1 MKKVAL
7 LTSLFLM
14 FVSCIKAQTIEDA
27 KKHLYNERHESAKKT
42 LQAIVK
48 SENASPDAWYWLAE
62 IHLLKKDIAAAE
74 KTLQEG
80 KAYFN
85 KNGYSVKNNPLVNIG
100 WAHLSLD
107 KNEIAA
113 AKASIEETLKES
125 KYKDASALHAA
136 AKANIDSK
144 NGDIKY
150 AIELLEK
157 AIKRDKKNAEIYVT
171 LGDAYR
177 KIIDGS
183 NAIVNYRKAL
193 DINPAYAEAYYKA
206 GRIYKSQK
214 NIEIYL
220 DRFTKAYDADS
231 TYAPALYELYYHY
244 FYRDLPKAEKL
255 LNAYTKNADPVLQ
268 HEYMRTDLYYVMK
281 KHKAAISGAESIFKT
296 EGEKTQPRLYKL
308 LAYSYAALGDSAT
321 ALEKVNLY
329 FDKQKASEYVVKDF
343 ELKARLLEK
352 LNPDKSVAI
361 EWYKKA
367 LAVEKDQKEQLN
379 YMSTLAELQQEIGNR
394 DREAIWREK
403 IYNTKEQPTNLDLYK
418 WGLALYTDENY
429 VKADSVFAVYESKYP
444 EQVFGYLWRARCNA
458 LIDTSM
464 EKGLAVPHYKKLIEI
479 ASKDAAKN
487 KSLLM
492 SAYGYLGTYEA
503 NVIKDFVAS
512 ISYFDKILSIE
523 PGNSDASKY
532 VEVLRKWIDAG
543 KEDANKEEGDKG
555 TTYKKDSERES
566 VVVNK

>member
-14 FVSCIKAQTIEDA
+14 LVTSIKAQTIEDV
-27 KKHLYNERHESAKKT
+27 KKHLYNERYESAKKT
-42 LQAIVK
+42 LQTIINH
-48 SENASPDAWYWLAE
+48 ENASPDAWYWLAE
-62 IHLLKKDIAAAE
+62 IHLLKKDIPAAE
-74 KTLQEG
+74 KTLQDG
-80 KAYFN
+80 RAYFD
-85 KNGYSVKNNPLVNIG
+85 KKGFSVKSYPLLNMG
-100 WAHLSLD
+100 WAHLLLD
-107 KNEIAA
+107 KNDVAG
-113 AKASIEETLKES
+113 AKAKIEETLKAS

-144 NGDIKY
+144 NGDINY
-150 AIELLEK
+150 AIELLGK
-157 AIKRDKKNAEIYVT
+157 AIKRDKKNAELYVT

-183 NAIVNYRKAL
+183 NAIVNYRKAVEV
-193 DINPAYAEAYYKA
+193 NPAYAEAYYKA

-220 DRFTKAYDADS
+220 DRFTKAYEADS

-244 FYRDLPKAEKL
+244 FYRDLPRAEKL
-255 LNAYTKNADPVLQ
+255 LNAYTRHADPVLQ

-281 KHKAAISGAESIFKT
+281 KYKAAISGAENIFKA
-296 EGEKTQPRLYKL
+296 EKEKTQPRLYKL

-329 FDKQKASEYVVKDF
+329 FDHQKASEYVVKDF

-352 LNPDKSVAI
+352 LNPDKSMAI

-367 LAVEKDQKEQLN
+367 LSAEKDKKEQLN

-394 DREAIWREK
+394 DKEAIWREK

-418 WGLALYTDENY
+418 WGLALYSDENY
-429 VKADSVFAVYESKYP
+429 IKADSIFAIYEAKYP
-444 EQVFGYLWRARCNA
+444 GQIFGYLWRARSNA
-458 LIDTSM
+458 LIDSTM

-479 ASKDAAKN
+479 ASKDAEKN
-487 KSLLM
+487 KSILLG
-492 SAYGYLGTYEA
+492 AYGYLGTYEA
-503 NVIKDFVAS
+503 NVLKDFVAS
-512 ISYFDKILSIE
+512 IGYFDKILSIE

-532 VEVLRKWIDAG
+532 VEVLRKWIEEG
-543 KEDANKEEGDKG
+543 KEEVNKEENKE
-555 TTYKKDSERES
+555 TTNHTGVDSVKVKS
-566 VVVNK
+566 N